1 MKVRNMNWLEEP
13 TAPQTIAGERRVDRR
28 YEIQLEL
35 RWKLIRRRKVVE
47 TGTGRTM
54 DFSSGGVL
62 FDAMREL
69 VPGLNV
75 ELHISWPVLLHN
87 VAPMQLV
94 VAGKIVRIRGT
105 HAAVRMVQHEFRTTG
120 AQPERRMTVGT
131 GAVMWPGPVKG
142 QNRIQ

>member
-1 MKVRNMNWLEEP
+1 MNWLEEP
-13 TAPQTIAGERRVDRR
+13 SPQQTIAGERRADRR

-47 TGTGRTM
+47 TGTGRTV

-62 FDAMREL
+62 FDAAREL

-75 ELHISWPVLLHN
+75 ELNISWPVLLHN

-94 VAGKIVRIRGT
+94 ISGKIVRIRGT
-105 HAAVRMVQHEFRTTG
+105 LAAVRMVQHEFRTTG
-120 AQPERRMTVGT
+120 ATPERRMTA
-131 GAVMWPGPVKG
+131 GAAVPLWPGPVRS
-142 QNRIQ
+142 QNRLQ